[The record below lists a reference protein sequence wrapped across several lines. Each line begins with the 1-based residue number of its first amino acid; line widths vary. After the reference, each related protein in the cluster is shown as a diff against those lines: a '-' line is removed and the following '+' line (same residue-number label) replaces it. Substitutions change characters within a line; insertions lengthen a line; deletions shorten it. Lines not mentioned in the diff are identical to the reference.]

1 MQTYPVDIDP
11 GQVVRWIRAEH
22 ETVPSA
28 FTITARRAIEVKEI
42 PLGKEIH
49 LGDEEREDLNEVAT
63 IATLEIAPAHASDG
77 WLLTVVVENES
88 APRLTEKGTAVEP
101 EQKIDLGAF
110 YRELIRPGAGTANVT
125 AEVEGP
131 EAQARVTDLLDRIE
145 RDYHG
150 PSLAS

>member
-11 GQVVRWIRAEH
+11 EQVVRWLRVEREA
-22 ETVPSA
+22 VPSGLA
-28 FTITARRAIEVKEI
+28 IAARRVIEVKEI
-42 PLGKEIH
+42 PLRKEIH
-49 LGDEEREDLNEVAT
+49 LGDEEREDLSEVAT

-77 WLLTVVVENES
+77 WLLTVVVETES
-88 APRLTEKGTAVEP
+88 APHVPEKSTAVEP
-101 EQKIDLGAF
+101 EQKIDLEAF

-131 EAQARVTDLLDRIE
+131 EAQTRVTDLLDRIE

-150 PSLAS
+150 FPRSS

>member
-22 ETVPSA
+22 EAAPSA

-88 APRLTEKGTAVEP
+88 APRLPEKGTAVEP

>member
-22 ETVPSA
+22 EAAPSA
-28 FTITARRAIEVKEI
+28 FTIAARRAIEVKEI
-42 PLGKEIH
+42 PLRKEIH

-88 APRLTEKGTAVEP
+88 APHLPEKGTAVEP
-101 EQKIDLGAF
+101 EQRIDLGTF
-110 YRELIRPGAGTANVT
+110 YGELIRPGAGTANVT

>member
-1 MQTYPVDIDP
+1 
-11 GQVVRWIRAEH
+11 
-22 ETVPSA
+22 
-28 FTITARRAIEVKEI
+28 VKEI
-42 PLGKEIH
+42 PLRKEVH

-88 APRLTEKGTAVEP
+88 APYLPEKGTAVEP
-101 EQKIDLGAF
+101 EQKIDLRSF
-110 YRELIRPGAGTANVT
+110 YGELIRPGAGTANVT

>member
-22 ETVPSA
+22 EAAPSV
-28 FTITARRAIEVKEI
+28 FTITARRANEVKEI

-49 LGDEEREDLNEVAT
+49 LGDEEREDLSEVAT

-77 WLLTVVVENES
+77 WLLTVVVENE
-88 APRLTEKGTAVEP
+88 AGPHMPEKGTAVEP
-101 EQKIDLGAF
+101 EQEIDLGTF
-110 YRELIRPGAGTANVT
+110 YRELIRPGCGTANVT

-131 EAQARVTDLLDRIE
+131 EAKARVTDLLDRIE
-145 RDYHG
+145 RNYHG
-150 PSLAS
+150 PARPS